1 MQKEIW
7 LSWLGCWKCEKLD
20 LLKPSGIKLFLDGID
35 RKYLTFSI
43 WITDEILN
51 PKLYIII
58 MALHLLRPLVHH
70 FHCPFFLIFALV
82 LKVKRPKNPLR
93 FLVVFSPRL
102 SDEKLKEK
110 KILRNFHLNR
120 IYHGHCGT
128 IAQFSYCFYYVSG
141 ISRRFRSILPSSFEP

>member
-1 MQKEIW
+1 MEKKLGFRNMKEKSEIAFRW
-7 LSWLGCWKCEKLD
+7 HWWELSNIFDQNHRWNHKQ
-20 LLKPSGIKLFLDGID
+20 
-35 RKYLTFSI
+35 
-43 WITDEILN
+43 
-51 PKLYIII
+51 YIII
-58 MALHLLRPLVHH
+58 MALHLLRPSVHH
-70 FHCPFFLIFALV
+70 FHCPFFLISALV

-110 KILRNFHLNR
+110 KILRNFHRNR